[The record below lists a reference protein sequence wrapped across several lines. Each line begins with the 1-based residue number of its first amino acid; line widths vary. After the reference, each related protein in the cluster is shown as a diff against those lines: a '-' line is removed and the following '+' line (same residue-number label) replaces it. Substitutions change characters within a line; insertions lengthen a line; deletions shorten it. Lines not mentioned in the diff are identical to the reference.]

1 MPRLPRTCLTFAMLS
16 VVILYPKADDTH
28 FDMEYYTS
36 KHMPLFADV
45 LGDACQGWGVMEPA
59 AEYHAVAW
67 ATVESMDAFGAAMGA
82 RGGEVMADVANYT
95 NTEPKLLMGG
105 ITGTSS

>member
-1 MPRLPRTCLTFAMLS
+1 LTFAMLS
-16 VVILYPKADDTH
+16 VVILYPKSDDTH

-45 LGDACQGWGVMEPA
+45 LGDACQGWGVMEPT

-67 ATVESMDAFGAAMGA
+67 AMVESMDAFGAAMGG
-82 RGGEVMADVANYT
+82 RGGEVMSDVANYT
-95 NTEPKLLMGG
+95 NTQAKLIMGA
-105 ITGTSS
+105 ITGTSG